1 MKRLLWVVVILC
13 VACAPCAYADSF
25 PTLNANITYV
35 TASMA
40 PNDGSGDNVYTIT
53 LIGPG
58 TIIRG
63 YGGMACFEWCSG
75 PITDLNSIFIS
86 QVFVAAFTSATVR
99 GTVFDDFSLSALFTA
114 SGDLNP
120 SASGPGG
127 SGGTLIVVNLTLP
140 CCGGWN
146 LTFDTVPP
154 QR

>member
-58 TIIRG
+58 TIINPGRCG
-63 YGGMACFEWCSG
+63 YA
-75 PITDLNSIFIS
+75 
-86 QVFVAAFTSATVR
+86 
-99 GTVFDDFSLSALFTA
+99 
-114 SGDLNP
+114 
-120 SASGPGG
+120 
-127 SGGTLIVVNLTLP
+127 TLIVSMFP
-140 CCGGWN
+140 EI
-146 LTFDTVPP
+146 TVSTWSPEVATSLRMP
-154 QR
+154 RLMMMQPREAVPGSTTESP

>member
-40 PNDGSGDNVYTIT
+40 PNDGSGDNVHAIT

-75 PITDLNSIFIS
+75 PITDLNS
-86 QVFVAAFTSATVR
+86 AGTPHAR
-99 GTVFDDFSLSALFTA
+99 GTGLAGLV
-114 SGDLNP
+114 GV
-120 SASGPGG
+120 
-127 SGGTLIVVNLTLP
+127 IRR
-140 CCGGWN
+140 
-146 LTFDTVPP
+146 
-154 QR
+154 QRVIRRGNTN